1 MSLRKNLKYPRAI
14 NMRDTTFSEVSNQ
27 FYSQTQQWTAEF
39 LALQQL
45 SDATEEIEALM
56 DYISAFPEYEIDIS
70 FFEWC
75 NSMQLFE
82 QKQNE
87 FVLSKKGSVFL
98 ELHRQLQQN
107 IMA

>member
-1 MSLRKNLKYPRAI
+1 MSLRNNLKSPRTF
-14 NMRDTTFSEVSNQ
+14 NMRDTTFSEVSNE
-27 FYSQTQQWTAEF
+27 FYYQTQQWTAEF

-45 SDATEEIEALM
+45 SDEMEEIEALM
-56 DYISAFPEYEIDIS
+56 GYISAFPEYEIDIS

-82 QKQNE
+82 KKQNE
-87 FVLSKKGSVFL
+87 FVLSKKGAVFI
-98 ELHRQLQQN
+98 ELHRQSQQH